1 MEGTQGKLQEV
12 SRSMDL
18 WIEDPWRGANAR
30 GPGALTVV
38 RLETGGVEEPPAEW
52 KSRLM
57 TAGQWR
63 PGSRGAGSRK
73 TLDLEDRICHAPV
86 QW

>member
-1 MEGTQGKLQEV
+1 M
-12 SRSMDL
+12 
-18 WIEDPWRGANAR
+18 
-30 GPGALTVV
+30 V
-38 RLETGGVEEPPAEW
+38 RLGTGDVEEPPAEW

-57 TAGQWR
+57 TAGHWR
-63 PGSRGAGSRK
+63 PGCRGAGGRK